1 MRKLTTAEVTEQ
13 RLSVEER
20 EPLGRPKFNRAS
32 EVAVVVPLGVKGT
45 RGVEPTTTP
54 PSYQPV
60 LGLDKRRACK
70 AFPFRR
76 GVIP

>member
-45 RGVEPTTTP
+45 RGVEPTTP
-54 PSYQPV
+54 PATNQSLV
-60 LGLDKRRACK
+60 STKGEHVKL
-70 AFPFRR
+70 FPF
-76 GVIP
+76 GEE